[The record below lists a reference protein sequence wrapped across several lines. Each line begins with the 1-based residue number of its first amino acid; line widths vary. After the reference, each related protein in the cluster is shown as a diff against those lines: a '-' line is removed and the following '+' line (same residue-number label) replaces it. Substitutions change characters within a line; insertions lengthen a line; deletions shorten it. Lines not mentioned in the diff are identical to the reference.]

1 MFDFRKSTVALL
13 AAAAVGGMG
22 LMPAGV
28 QAQTLKAVMHS
39 DVKILDPIWT
49 TAYIQRNFGYM
60 VWDTLFAMDDKFEV
74 KPQMVDKYDVSADK
88 LTWTFT
94 LRDGLVWSNGQP
106 VTSEDCIASIKRWAA
121 KDLMGQKMMAS
132 VAGLEAVDAKTFK
145 MKMKEPYGLVLQSLG
160 KPSSNVPFMMPK
172 KTADTDPNTQIKVED
187 VIGSGPFV
195 FVANEWKPGE
205 KVVFVKN
212 TKYKPRAEPA
222 SGLAGGKVVKLDRVE
237 WIAMP
242 DSQTQIA
249 ALQNGEIDMI
259 EAPSHDLLP
268 LLSKDKNIK
277 LFDGN
282 PLGNQYVFR
291 FNKLLKPF
299 DNPKIRHAVMVA
311 FGQEDFLKATIGD
324 PKYYKV
330 CKPVFICGTPLASED
345 GMADVLNQNAAK
357 AKELVKEAGYDGTPV
372 VLMQSTDLPV
382 LTNLA
387 PVAKAQMEAAG
398 LKVEMQS
405 MDWQTLVGATRQ
417 EGPAGQGRL
426 ERIPHFVGRG
436 RHPQSGNGRLLQR
449 GMRQGDVRLA
459 VRREDREVAR
469 PVLQGERSGQAE
481 ADRDRPAEVLGRES
495 DPRQSRP
502 VVSADGAALECR
514 RHAGGTGTGV
524 LERQQEVARPGRTA
538 AKGRPFIKHKASGGK
553 LR

>member
-1 MFDFRKSTVALL
+1 MALL
-13 AAAAVGGMG
+13 AAASVGGLLG
-22 LMPAGV
+22 AVPAGV

-94 LRDGLVWSNGQP
+94 LRDGLVWSTGQP
-106 VTSEDCIASIKRWAA
+106 VTADDCIASIKRWAA
-121 KDLMGQKMMAS
+121 RDSMGQKMMGS
-132 VAGLEAVDAKTFK
+132 VAGFEAVDAKTFK
-145 MKMKEPYGLVLQSLG
+145 MKMKEPYGLVLESLG

-291 FNKLLKPF
+291 FNTLFKPF

-311 FGQEDFLKATIGD
+311 FGQEEFLKATIGD

-345 GMADVLNQNAAK
+345 GMKDVLNQNAAK

-387 PVAKAQMEAAG
+387 AVAKAQMEAAG
-398 LKVEMQS
+398 LKVDMQS
-405 MDWQTLVGATRQ
+405 SDWQTLVGRRTKKDPPDKGGWNAFLTSWVAADILN
-417 EGPAGQGRL
+417 PVMAGFFNASCDKAMFGWPCD
-426 ERIPHFVGRG
+426 EAIEK
-436 RHPQSGNGRLLQR
+436 
-449 GMRQGDVRLA
+449 MRDQF
-459 VRREDREVAR
+459 
-469 PVLQGERSGQAE
+469 SK
-481 ADRDRPAEVLGRES
+481 ES
-495 DPRQSRP
+495 DPAKQKQIAIDLQKYWVENPTHVNLGQWYQPMALRSNVDGMLVAP
-502 VVSADGAALECR
+502 VPVFWNI
-514 RHAGGTGTGV
+514 T
-524 LERQQEVARPGRTA
+524 
-538 AKGRPFIKHKASGGK
+538 KK
-553 LR
+553 